1 MVTSGPGLLVYG
13 FVDVR
18 FDILVYSY
26 FEKGCRKK
34 GHATIPKGIVGSFEF
49 TVLQSNLKEWH
60 DRSWAYV
67 CEC

>member
-1 MVTSGPGLLVYG
+1 MTSGPGLLVYG

-26 FEKGCRKK
+26 FEKALSEK
-34 GHATIPKGIVGSFEF
+34 GARDNPESSFEF